1 MKLIQTNKSLD
12 LQLPIY
18 SKPFM
23 PDIIKNNF
31 PTH

>member
-23 PDIIKNNF
+23 PDIGDGRG
-31 PTH
+31 